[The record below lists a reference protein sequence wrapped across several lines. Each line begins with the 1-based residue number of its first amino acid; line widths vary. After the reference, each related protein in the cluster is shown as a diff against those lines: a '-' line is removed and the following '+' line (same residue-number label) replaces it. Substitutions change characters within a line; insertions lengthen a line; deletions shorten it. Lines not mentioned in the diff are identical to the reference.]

1 MADEASAKLQAEL
14 ERVQASAVNAMK
26 QAMYMVQADTQ
37 QLCPV
42 KTGNLKRSYQSGV
55 DKDGNVI
62 TGWVGSDCEYA
73 VWADLKQPH
82 LTAAVEKD
90 QAQVTEFIRKALTP
104 EE

>member
-1 MADEASAKLQAEL
+1 MADDASAKLQEEL
-14 ERVQASAVNAMK
+14 ERIQTRAVDAMK

-55 DKDGNVI
+55 EQDGDII
-62 TGWVGSDCEYA
+62 TGWVGSDVEYA

-82 LTAAVEKD
+82 LTAAVDKD
-90 QAQVTEFIRKALTP
+90 QSQVTELIRKALTP
-104 EE
+104 EQ

>member
-1 MADEASAKLQAEL
+1 MADEASEKLQAEL
-14 ERVQASAVNAMK
+14 ERLQARAIDAMK

-42 KTGNLKRSYQSGV
+42 KTGNLKRSYTSGV
-55 DKDGNVI
+55 DQDGNII

-73 VWADLKQPH
+73 VWVDQKQPH

-90 QAQVTEFIRKALTP
+90 QAQVTELIRKALTP
-104 EE
+104 EQ